1 MLRDIRKQY
10 QTGELNET
18 EVSKSPYEQFSVWL
32 NDALRSSEP
41 EPTAMILST
50 VDSEGQPHSRVVLL
64 KDFRSDGLVFFSN
77 YNSHKG
83 GQLSHNNRVA
93 VLFFWETLERQV
105 RITGTVRKTDAA
117 TSDDYFNSRPLDSR
131 IGAAASPQ
139 SAVILNK
146 TYLEVAFNALKE
158 SAGEHITRPEHWGG
172 YCITPDTFE
181 FWQGRPNR
189 LHDRLYYSRNNS
201 TEWTIE
207 RLAP

>member
-139 SAVILNK
+139 SAVIPNK
-146 TYLEVAFNALKE
+146 SFLEEAFNALKE
-158 SAGEHITRPEHWGG
+158 SAGEQITRPEHWGG
-172 YCITPDTFE
+172 YCITPYTFE

-189 LHDRLYYSRNNS
+189 LHDRLFYSIKNG
-201 TEWTIE
+201 TEWSIE